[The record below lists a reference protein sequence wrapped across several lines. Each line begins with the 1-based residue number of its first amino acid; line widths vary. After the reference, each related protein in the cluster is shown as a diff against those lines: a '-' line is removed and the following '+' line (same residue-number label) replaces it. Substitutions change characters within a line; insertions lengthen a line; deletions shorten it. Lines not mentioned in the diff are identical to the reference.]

1 MKSLNNILSM
11 ASRGTRNFITKRP
24 FCVSFEIT
32 YACNARCRH
41 CHLGGPHPDEHR
53 ATAQEFAARARELGT
68 LVAQVSGGEP
78 LLRRDVEDI
87 VGALKRQ
94 GRVPYVVLTTNGAL
108 LDRAK
113 HLALRAAG
121 VDSFSLSLDYPDE
134 RHDSFRGIPG
144 LFSKIVDLLKSLQ
157 DVKDK
162 AIVLSAVVQRD
173 NYRDLMPLVEFA
185 RRWGV
190 HMNFSTYTWL
200 RTEIKDFMIPPDELP
215 ELRHELEKVRADKQ
229 IHPTVFTSDF
239 VFEKMPE
246 FFRQHSISGC
256 RAGERFLVVNPD
268 ATLSPCGLIIRD
280 YKTRKDL
287 TTNFCRTNTCGD
299 CYTSIRANNEKPIAY
314 LIRDSLRAIR

>member
-1 MKSLNNILSM
+1 MKVKSNILSM
-11 ASRGTRNFITKRP
+11 STRGLRNFFGKRP
-24 FCVSFEIT
+24 FCVSFEVT

-41 CHLGGPHPDEHR
+41 CHLGGPRPNEIR
-53 ATAQEFAARARELGT
+53 ATPQEFASRARELQP

-87 VGALKRQ
+87 VTTIKQQ

-113 HLALRAAG
+113 HQSLRAAG

-134 RHDSFRGIPG
+134 RHDSYRGIPG
-144 LFSKIVDLLKSLQ
+144 LFGKIVDLLKSLQ
-157 DVKDK
+157 DVADK

-173 NYRDLMPLVEFA
+173 NYHDLMALVEFA

-200 RTEIKDFMIPPDELP
+200 RTDIKDFMLTPDELP
-215 ELRHELEKVRADKQ
+215 ELRRELEKVKADKRC
-229 IHPTVFTSDF
+229 HPTVFTSDF
-239 VFEKMPE
+239 VFEKMPQ
-246 FFRQHSISGC
+246 FFRDHSVSGC

-280 YKTRKDL
+280 YKTWKDL
-287 TTNFCRTNTCGD
+287 MTDFCRTNTCGD
-299 CYTSIRANNEKPIAY
+299 CYTSIRANNEKPPAY